1 GVPIFDTVKDAV
13 GGRGANTSMI
23 FVPARF
29 AAPAID
35 EAIESGVETVI
46 AITEGIPVLDMLKT
60 YWKVKEACVAVS
72 RPNCPGGLS
81 PGKANVGIIPA
92 QFFDPGKIGV

>member
-1 GVPIFDTVKDAV
+1 
-13 GGRGANTSMI
+13 MI

-46 AITEGIPVLDMLKT
+46 AITEGIPVLDMLQHLL
-60 YWKVKEACVAVS
+60 EGEGGRAC
-72 RPNCPGGLS
+72 G
-81 PGKANVGIIPA
+81 
-92 QFFDPGKIGV
+92 

>member
-1 GVPIFDTVKDAV
+1 
-13 GGRGANTSMI
+13 MI

-60 YWKVKEACVAVS
+60 YWKAQGGRAC
-72 RPNCPGGLS
+72 G
-81 PGKANVGIIPA
+81 
-92 QFFDPGKIGV
+92 